1 MTYKYLIGFVFILF
15 CILIFLSLNFWS
27 GLNPSSL
34 SDWEDWH
41 YWSQVSQEN
50 QFYNP
55 FLINPYQGLFGYSLP
70 VNSFLNP
77 IILVANLLGNIANY
91 HITTKLLVVMVESL
105 CLIIF
110 LKSLNVNNFS
120 IIFTSLLNIFLFTSL
135 FNLSDWSLRI
145 FENLID
151 VSILKSF
158 VLLIFTLLI
167 SKPLHFDNK
176 KVFITLALFFWAYA
190 LNPSYLLIYI
200 ALPAFFLLMFYV
212 FDAKKNFLFFYR
224 KQLLILTIFFVPL
237 VVVYYIFSGIS
248 ARSVF
253 GNEITNEVQ
262 TFDYLNVIFFRP
274 SPYSGLFALIT
285 LFASFYLVFTKH
297 KSFGIAAI
305 STFVLLLIIGT
316 LYTFTGIVWKYPSP
330 AYLEQSI
337 YLILLASIALCIKKE
352 NILISIFLISSCSFL
367 AYKIS
372 KPRIANLFDNEGIYQ
387 SADPLKVDAP
397 IFDIINELKFEK
409 EFKGSFATIFPMK
422 NNFYLGKNIENNYE
436 KSWVYVRNMQ
446 RHLYNNI
453 DKKIFTTSLWEN
465 KIPSLEDHNHL
476 ISPFKYFFFS
486 RFLSHPQ
493 DFQKKNWLFASKVD
507 LTILKMLG
515 VKYLL
520 TNQILDEKELFLKS
534 SESDDFRLYQLSN
547 PNLGDYYVK
556 KIDFFEDSSKFMNR
570 FNQKSIDF
578 RSTAYLHHND
588 QLELNKDLSIGQTEI
603 FEIDKNSIRI
613 KAKTESGSLLI
624 LPIEY
629 RNIFKSNESNNF
641 KIFRVNLFLT
651 GIYFEK
657 SIDLKFKYNSSFLK
671 TLNGLK
677 KDISD
682 LDGYKFEEGFITYPY
697 DAYQPKSLF
706 LNE

>member
-1 MTYKYLIGFVFILF
+1 ML
-15 CILIFLSLNFWS
+15 
-27 GLNPSSL
+27 
-34 SDWEDWH
+34 
-41 YWSQVSQEN
+41 
-50 QFYNP
+50 
-55 FLINPYQGLFGYSLP
+55 
-70 VNSFLNP
+70 
-77 IILVANLLGNIANY
+77 
-91 HITTKLLVVMVESL
+91 ESL
-105 CLIIF
+105 CLMIF
-110 LKSLNVNNFS
+110 LKSLKVNNFS

-158 VLLIFTLLI
+158 ILLIFTLLI
-167 SKPLHFDNK
+167 SKPLFFDNK
-176 KVFITLALFFWAYA
+176 KVFLTLALFFWAYA

-200 ALPAFFLLMFYV
+200 ALPAFFLLIFYI
-212 FDAKKNFLFFYR
+212 FDAKKNFLFIYK
-224 KQLLILTIFFVPL
+224 KQLLILIIFFVPL
-237 VVVYYIFSGIS
+237 VIVYYIFSGIS

-262 TFDYLNVIFFRP
+262 TLDYLNVIFFRP
-274 SPYSGLFALIT
+274 SPYSGLFAFIT
-285 LFASFYLVFTKH
+285 LIASFYLVFTKD
-297 KSFGIAAI
+297 KSFGVATIL
-305 STFVLLLIIGT
+305 TFLLLLIIGVT
-316 LYTFTGIVWKYPSP
+316 YTFSGMVWKYPSP
-330 AYLEQSI
+330 VYFEQSI

-352 NILISIFLISSCSFL
+352 NILISILLISSCSFL
-367 AYKIS
+367 AYKIA
-372 KPRIANLFDNEGIYQ
+372 KPRIANFFDQEGIYE
-387 SADPLKVDAP
+387 SADLLKVDTP
-397 IFDIINELKFEK
+397 IFDVINELRFES

-493 DFQKKNWLFASKVD
+493 DYHKKNWLFASKVD

-534 SESDDFRLYQLSN
+534 SESDDYRLYQLSN

-556 KIDFFEDSSKFMNR
+556 KIDFFEDSSEFLNR

-578 RSTAYLHHND
+578 RSTAYLHQND
-588 QLELNKDLSIGQTEI
+588 QLKLHKDLSIGQTEI

-613 KAKTESGSLLI
+613 KAKTESASLLI
-624 LPIEY
+624 LPIEF

-657 SIDLKFKYNSSFLK
+657 SIDLKIKYNSSFLK

-677 KDISD
+677 KDIYD